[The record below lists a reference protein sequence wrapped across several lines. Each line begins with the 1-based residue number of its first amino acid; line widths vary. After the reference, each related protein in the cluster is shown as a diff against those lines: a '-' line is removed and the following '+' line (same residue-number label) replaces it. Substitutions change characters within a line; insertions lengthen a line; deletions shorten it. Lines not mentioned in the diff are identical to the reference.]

1 MTIFLPL
8 LYSQCNPYQHP
19 SWLFCNKLQDDPE
32 IHMEIQGPQNGQNY
46 LEKEGFFHYLIL
58 RHFKAVVIENAVL
71 CGNRQIGGT
80 EQRLEIDAQM

>member
-1 MTIFLPL
+1 MSKLNLKFVWK
-8 LYSQCNPYQHP
+8 CN
-19 SWLFCNKLQDDPE
+19 S
-32 IHMEIQGPQNGQNY
+32 QNY

-80 EQRLEIDAQM
+80 EQRLEIDPYIYGQMILTKMQS

>member
-1 MTIFLPL
+1 MSKLNLKFVWK
-8 LYSQCNPYQHP
+8 CN
-19 SWLFCNKLQDDPE
+19 S
-32 IHMEIQGPQNGQNY
+32 QNY

-80 EQRLEIDAQM
+80 EQRLEIDPYIVIGSLIKEQRQKKR